1 MKQLKKKTKDEEENM
16 KRLCKFVQTST
27 GHIIWKIRMLSSL
40 SHNEVNMRSP
50 INSSTEWRIEHEN
63 NCCISTYTM
72 VVSEH
77 LKALD
82 CNFQINNLYQ
92 QTYNSIREGE
102 CLVLMPV
109 KPSELYK
116 YNPHQILL
124 TQKPGD
130 KEKLEKR
137 IKNEKKN
144 LQISCKL
151 VVRNEEKKQLKK
163 KQDKKKNAKK

>member
-1 MKQLKKKTKDEEENM
+1 
-16 KRLCKFVQTST
+16 
-27 GHIIWKIRMLSSL
+27 
-40 SHNEVNMRSP
+40 
-50 INSSTEWRIEHEN
+50 
-63 NCCISTYTM
+63 M